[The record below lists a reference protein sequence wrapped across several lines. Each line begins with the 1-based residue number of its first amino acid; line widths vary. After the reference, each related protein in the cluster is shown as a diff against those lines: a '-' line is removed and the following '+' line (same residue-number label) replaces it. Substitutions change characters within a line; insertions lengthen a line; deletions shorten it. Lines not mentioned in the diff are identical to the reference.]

1 MYSMHRETEYT
12 GSNCIL
18 WGNCAPPVYRA
29 RRQYM
34 FDFNQEKE
42 ILEKHAG
49 SVQQIVF

>member
-1 MYSMHRETEYT
+1 LYLT
-12 GSNCIL
+12 GQLCPAGIP
-18 WGNCAPPVYRA
+18 GRA
-29 RRQYM
+29 AKYV